1 LPWKRREDEHRP
13 LPQKIISPG
22 YRGFSLFSAND
33 IIVIIVS
40 YLLGCFATGYYL
52 VRLRTGEDIR
62 SHGSGAVGARNVG
75 RELGAPG
82 FVLTFLV
89 DFTKG
94 ALAVWAATYFGLS
107 PWGVMLSMHAV
118 VIGHIW
124 PAQLGFRGGKGIA
137 TGLGAI
143 LAFDS
148 RLAVILILLFGFLWV
163 LVRDL
168 TLRGLVAISM
178 APFVAAIMAKSH
190 RDVAG
195 ITLLVILILMAHR
208 TNIRNM
214 IIAIRTSKDE
224 TEVKPATPR
233 GFQQ

>member
-1 LPWKRREDEHRP
+1 M
-13 LPQKIISPG
+13 
-22 YRGFSLFSAND
+22 FSAKD

-62 SHGSGAVGARNVG
+62 SRGSGAVGARNVG

-107 PWGVMLSMHAV
+107 PWGVILSMHAV
-118 VIGHIW
+118 IIGHIW

-137 TGLGAI
+137 TALGA
-143 LAFDS
+143 LMAFDY
-148 RLAVILILLFGFLWV
+148 RLAVILILLFGFIWV
-163 LVRDL
+163 LVREL
-168 TLRGLVAISM
+168 TLSGLVAISM
-178 APFVAAIMAKSH
+178 APLVAAIMAKSH
-190 RDVAG
+190 RDAAG

-208 TNIRNM
+208 TNIRDM
-214 IIAIRTSKDE
+214 IRTMRNRRNE
-224 TEVKPATPR
+224 REMKPAAPR
-233 GFQQ
+233 GLQQ